1 MTRRFVAAATQLAL
15 PIVVVATWWWWSSG
29 SDSFYFPPLPDIL
42 RTFRDTWLFEQVG
55 SDVVPSLG
63 RLGAGYGLAVLV
75 GIGAG
80 TALGLSPSA
89 RRVSAPILEI
99 LRAIPPPALIPPGI
113 VVLGLGNSLK
123 VLIIALA
130 SLWPILLNTTDGVA
144 GVEPVMIDTARSYG
158 CGPGKRLRHV
168 ILPAALPQVF
178 AGLRTSL
185 SVAIIVMIVSEMVA
199 STEGIGFFILRS
211 QRSFAVSEMWSGVLL
226 LGLLGLALTAALTS
240 IERRVLRWHPSR
252 RTSP

>member
-1 MTRRFVAAATQLAL
+1 MTRRLVAAATQLAL
-15 PIVVVATWWWWSSG
+15 PVVVVATWWWWSSG
-29 SDSFYFPPLPDIL
+29 SDSFYFPPLADIL
-42 RTFRDTWLFEQVG
+42 ETFRNTWLFEQVG
-55 SDVVPSLG
+55 SDVVPSLA
-63 RLGAGYGLAVLV
+63 RLGAGYALAAMV
-75 GIGAG
+75 GVGAG

-89 RRVSAPILEI
+89 RRVSAPVLEI

-113 VVLGLGNSLK
+113 VVLGVGNSLK

-130 SLWPILLNTTDGVA
+130 SLWSILLNTTDGVA

-158 CGPGKRLRHV
+158 CGPGERLRHV

-185 SVAIIVMIVSEMVA
+185 SVAIIVMVVSEMVA
-199 STEGIGFFILRS
+199 STDGIGFLILRS

-226 LGLLGLALTAALTS
+226 LGLLGLALNAALAS
-240 IERRVLRWHPSR
+240 VERRVLRWHPSR
-252 RTSP
+252 RTAR